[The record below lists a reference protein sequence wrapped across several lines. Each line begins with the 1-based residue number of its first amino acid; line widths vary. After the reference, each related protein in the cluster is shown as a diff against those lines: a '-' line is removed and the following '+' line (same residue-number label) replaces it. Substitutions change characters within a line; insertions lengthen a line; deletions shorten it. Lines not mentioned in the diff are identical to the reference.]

1 MRHLRFRSKERHAM
15 KTFIS
20 TRPALFAAALVITL
34 SFGCGDATEGE
45 VGSSTLALATAGEC
59 NAIVANSLR
68 TAQQCQR
75 ISCEPGSDQC
85 IEALDTLLEF
95 VSTPGCLEAFGN
107 EELNGLPGNASI
119 QPAGPNLGAA
129 KHISEVI
136 CGTVEDCGLC
146 DAALSFEIC
155 VEGCTPIP

>member
-1 MRHLRFRSKERHAM
+1 M

-45 VGSSTLALATAGEC
+45 AGSSTLAQATAGEC

-68 TAQQCQR
+68 TAQECQR

-85 IEALDTLLEF
+85 IEALDTLMEF
-95 VSTPGCLEAFGN
+95 VLTPGCFEAFGN
-107 EELNGLPGNASI
+107 EDLNGLPGNAAT
-119 QPAGPNLGAA
+119 QPAGPNAGAA
-129 KHISEVI
+129 KHIAVVV
-136 CGTVEDCGLC
+136 CGAVEDCELC
-146 DAALSFEIC
+146 PAALSFGIC
-155 VEGCTPIP
+155 GGTCTPIP